1 MGERLLAELSARRV
15 SPVRSGDLE
24 RRTNEPSAG
33 LKSFFKG
40 GMMGYEWMEDMPS
53 VDELTDGDKALAGEN
68 LLNFFNAI
76 KKHSTGFPDIILH
89 VTPEMLAHMVDNF
102 GEEFT
107 VYWIKGDI
115 DKCISLAKSEEE

>member
-1 MGERLLAELSARRV
+1 
-15 SPVRSGDLE
+15 
-24 RRTNEPSAG
+24 
-33 LKSFFKG
+33 
-40 GMMGYEWMEDMPS
+40 MGYEWMEDMPS

-89 VTPEMLAHMVDNF
+89 VTPEMLEHMVDNF
-102 GEEFT
+102 GEEYT
-107 VYWIKGDI
+107 ACWIKGDI